1 MEELKKI
8 LQELQ
13 ETLRKAEKIRET
25 DINEA
30 VQRIKSNNDREEMK
44 EVMQVLIQI
53 RDTVTHIIRV
63 IGPIREDA
71 ISRRIEIENLE

>member
-13 ETLRKAEKIRET
+13 ETLRRAEKIREA

-30 VQRIKSNNDREEMK
+30 VQRIKSNNDWEEMK

-53 RDTVTHIIRV
+53 RDTATHIIRV